1 VDNIYIG
8 LLVYTGGG
16 WWLDEPVLR
25 QTVYAFK
32 WRENWYHWKC
42 SYEVGYLYIYAME
55 KCTLLNML
63 QGWWGLY
70 IGLTYNQLLDKGSE
84 QII

>member
-1 VDNIYIG
+1 MCERKIGVEVQSKGVYKGRHKVDNIYIG

-32 WRENWYHWKC
+32 
-42 SYEVGYLYIYAME
+42 
-55 KCTLLNML
+55 
-63 QGWWGLY
+63 
-70 IGLTYNQLLDKGSE
+70 
-84 QII
+84 